1 MKERS
6 KKGTG
11 SSIEVE
17 RITLKRSRIT
27 SFKTSAGTMKGK
39 TAACGS
45 EWE

>member
-11 SSIEVE
+11 STIDIE

-27 SFKTSAGTMKGK
+27 SFKTSAGTVKGK
-39 TAACGS
+39 TAASGS
-45 EWE
+45 EW